1 MIELL
6 TECARRLEETW
17 SPWELAAK
25 SSLLLSIVLVVV
37 GILQRRHARAASAV
51 SNAALLGLVVLP
63 AVIACGPRL
72 TVWQTALK
80 PGSEAMRDQF
90 IAPPD
95 TSTQSTTIESAG
107 SGIADHVR
115 PSAMSGVPIPLD
127 DSPAAATVSPV
138 RPLIRGLVLLA
149 MLIGTIAVAVRI
161 MVAMIAVWRLRQ
173 AARAFASPVWNGRL
187 AHWSQQLG
195 IRQMVSLGESPDVQI
210 PIVVGTIRP
219 MILLPTSLVEQSEP
233 RHVDAILAHELA
245 HVKRDDYAWQML
257 LKFVQALYWYNPLI
271 WLLARSIASVRERAC
286 DEYCIHALGDSRRY
300 ADALL
305 ALAGGLVRRPPLS
318 LGLAMARTPRI
329 AARLDAIQNSRGNSA
344 CRLPGL
350 ARAVCLVIGLLMA
363 CGLASATVQEGEP
376 PTRPIN
382 PPVVAGAV
390 STPNVA
396 DSAPMQTKPTGTET
410 SGALGD
416 MLSGRLPEMRE
427 AMLTAG
433 GGTAAT
439 EEAVAMGLKWLATRQ
454 QRDGTWSL
462 RGPYTDGSRV
472 ENVAAATAMAIL
484 AFQGAGHTPDGDPK
498 DPYTDV
504 VKQAWKTL
512 LTMQDEQ
519 GKFHQGLDQT
529 HWFYT
534 QAQCTIALCELY
546 GMTRDEAYKAPA
558 QRAVDYCVRT
568 QSANGGWR
576 YFPGD
581 PGDLSVTGWF
591 VLALQSARMAGLE
604 VSSPVFDKISA
615 FLDLLARGDE
625 VGYDVG
631 SRYAYRL
638 RDGAT
643 LSMSAEGL
651 LCRQFLGWKR
661 EDPRLVA
668 GVEHL
673 LRGLPE
679 KDNRNIYYWY
689 YATQVCHHME
699 GPAWQKWNHVMRQLL
714 PEMQETAGHERG
726 SWNPQGD
733 RWGGPG
739 YGGRLYVTCLSI
751 YTLEVYYRHR
761 LLYRNGLPDD
771 GR

>member
-6 TECARRLEETW
+6 IEYAQRLEESW
-17 SPWELAAK
+17 SPWELVAK
-25 SSLLLSIVLVVV
+25 SSLLLTVALVVV
-37 GILQRRHARAASAV
+37 SILQRRHARASSAV

-63 AVIACGPRL
+63 AVIVCGPRFA
-72 TVWQTALK
+72 VWQTWPNASPSATSVIPIEPL
-80 PGSEAMRDQF
+80 
-90 IAPPD
+90 D
-95 TSTQSTTIESAG
+95 TSIRPVTAESTRPGAT
-107 SGIADHVR
+107 DHVR
-115 PSAMSGVPIPLD
+115 LSATSDGPIQLE
-127 DSPAAATVSPV
+127 SLPAAASVSLV
-138 RPLIRGLVLLA
+138 RPPWRGFVLLA
-149 MLIGTIAVAVRI
+149 MLLGTIVAAVHNVS
-161 MVAMIAVWRLRQ
+161 AMIAVWRLRR
-173 AARAFASPVWNGRL
+173 AAQVFAGPLWNRRL
-187 AHWSQQLG
+187 AHWSRQLG
-195 IRQMVSLGESPDVQI
+195 VRQMVLLRESPDVQI

-219 MILLPTSLVEQSEP
+219 MILLPTSLTEQSEP

-245 HVKRDDYAWQML
+245 HVKRNDYAWQML
-257 LKFVQALYWYNPLI
+257 LRFVQALYWYNPLM
-271 WLLARSIASVRERAC
+271 WLIARPIASVRERAC

-300 ADALL
+300 VDALL

-329 AARLDAIQNSRGNSA
+329 AARLDAIENSRGNSA

-350 ARAVCLVIGLLMA
+350 ARAVCLGIGLLTA

-376 PTRPIN
+376 TTRPSN
-382 PPVVAGAV
+382 PPVVNVPV

-396 DSAPMQTKPTGTET
+396 DSAPLQTTPTGTVVPGT
-410 SGALGD
+410 HGD
-416 MLSGRLPEMRE
+416 MFTGRLPGKRE
-427 AMLTAG
+427 AMLAAG

-439 EEAVAMGLKWLATRQ
+439 EGAVAMGLKWLATHQ

-462 RGPYTDGSRV
+462 RGPYADGSRV
-472 ENVAAATAMAIL
+472 ENIAAATAMAIL
-484 AFQGAGHTPDGDPK
+484 AFQGAGHTPGGDPK

-504 VKQAWKTL
+504 VKRAWKTL
-512 LTMQDEQ
+512 LTMQDEH
-519 GKFHQGLDQT
+519 GKFHERLEQT
-529 HWFYT
+529 HRFYT

-546 GMTRDEAYKAPA
+546 GMTHDEAYREPA
-558 QRAVDYCVRT
+558 QRAVNYCVRI

-576 YFPGD
+576 YSPGE

-591 VLALQSARMAGLE
+591 VMALQSARMAGLK
-604 VSSPVFDKISA
+604 VPSPVFDKISE
-615 FLDLLARGDE
+615 FLDLVARGDE
-625 VGYDVG
+625 AGHGVG

-661 EDPRLVA
+661 EDPRLEA
-668 GVEHL
+668 GVEYL
-673 LRGLPE
+673 LRGLPD
-679 KDNRNIYYWY
+679 KDNKNVYYWY

-699 GPAWQKWNHVMRQLL
+699 GPAWQKWNHAMRELL
-714 PEMQETAGHERG
+714 PELQETAGRERG
-726 SWNPQGD
+726 SWDPQGD

-751 YTLEVYYRHR
+751 YTLEVYYRH
-761 LLYRNGLPDD
+761 LPLYHTGLTEG